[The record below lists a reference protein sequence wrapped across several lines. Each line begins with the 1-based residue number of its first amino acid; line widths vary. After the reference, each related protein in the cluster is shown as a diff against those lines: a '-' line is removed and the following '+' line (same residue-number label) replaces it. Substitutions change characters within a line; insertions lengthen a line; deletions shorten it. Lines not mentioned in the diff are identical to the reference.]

1 MFYEIDIR
9 NENIHL
15 FDSSNDLITEKMI
28 VKELN
33 YKEIIDLI
41 YGYNHFIAR
50 TKMMKFIAGVIIIS
64 DNRVIEEKIMI

>member
-1 MFYEIDIR
+1 
-9 NENIHL
+9 
-15 FDSSNDLITEKMI
+15 MI

-64 DNRVIEEKIMI
+64 DNWVIKEKIMI